1 MKKLVLKTAALATTG
16 RAYRIAYE
24 QVLNEQQLRA
34 VMHGNGPALVLA
46 GAGTGKTRTLTYR
59 VARLVEDGTDPSSI
73 LLLTFTR
80 KAAAEMIRRA
90 AALLDGRCEHVS
102 GGTFHSFAWS
112 TLRRFGVPGRD
123 GSAPPLQILDQSDA
137 EDVMSLVR
145 SRSEAIRG
153 RKRFPNK
160 STLHD
165 MYSKTVNMSKPL
177 EEIVAEQFPQFI
189 DDTSTIGEII
199 RRYNAY
205 KHENGL
211 FDYDDLL
218 LYLLAM
224 TRDSTVGPL
233 LRSQYRFVMVDE
245 YQDTN
250 NLQHQIIM
258 GLVGSSGNVM
268 VVGDDAQSIYSFRG
282 SNVRNIHHVPQAFE
296 SCQTIRLEQNYRSSQ
311 QILDVC
317 NAILEGAPDMFDKQ
331 LWSQMPDGDHPMLV
345 SAVNERQQS
354 QFVVQQILELRESG
368 VPLSEVAVLVR
379 SGFLSFDLEIELQK
393 ASIPFRKF
401 GGLRF
406 AEAAHI
412 KDVIARLRLTE
423 NPRDVVS
430 WHRVLLQLEGVGQK
444 TAEQVIDALL
454 AVTDP
459 FAAVERSYGVGPK
472 AASVVAGQVSL
483 LARARAVY
491 RPEERLRMLADG
503 YQPVLQ
509 AKYDDAPKR
518 WKDVETV
525 IGIAG
530 RYGTVSEF
538 LADIALEP
546 PTDALDDIDP
556 DDAEQEYVTVST
568 IHSAKGLEWNSVF
581 LPWVNEGR
589 IPSARSAENE
599 ESLEEER
606 RLLYV
611 ATTRAKRRLT
621 MVFPAVM
628 FEWQHTDVLGR
639 ASRFLDAVA
648 REMLPQFYLS
658 EESETSNDVPRID
671 G

>member
-1 MKKLVLKTAALATTG
+1 MKKLVLKTAALAATG

-34 VMHGNGPALVLA
+34 VMHTNGPALVLA

-59 VARLVEDGTDPSSI
+59 VARLVEDGVDPTSI

-80 KAAAEMIRRA
+80 KAAGEMIRRA
-90 AALLDGRCEHVS
+90 SALLDGRCERVA
-102 GGTFHSFAWS
+102 GGTFHAFAWT
-112 TLRRFGVPGRD
+112 TLRRFGVQGRD
-123 GSAPPLQILDQSDA
+123 PTAPPMQILDQSDA

-153 RKRFPNK
+153 RKRFANK

-165 MYSKTVNMSKPL
+165 MYSKSVNMSKPL
-177 EEIVAEQFPQFI
+177 ADVIAEQFPQFV
-189 DDTSTIGEII
+189 DDTETIAEII
-199 RRYNAY
+199 RRYCAY
-205 KHENGL
+205 KHDNGL

-224 TRDSTVGPL
+224 TRDASIGPV
-233 LRSQYRFVMVDE
+233 LRAQYRYVMVDE

-250 NLQHQIIM
+250 NLQHQIIL
-258 GLVGSSGNVM
+258 GLVGKAGNVM

-282 SNVRNIHHVPQAFE
+282 SNVRNIHQVPETFDP
-296 SCQTIRLEQNYRSSQ
+296 CTIIRLEQNYRSSQ
-311 QILDVC
+311 QILDLC
-317 NAILEGAPDMFDKQ
+317 NTIIEAAAGMFDKK
-331 LWSQMPDGDHPMLV
+331 LRSTTPDGELPMLV
-345 SAVNERQQS
+345 SSVNERQQS
-354 QFVVQQILELRESG
+354 QFIVQQILELRESG
-368 VPLSEVAVLVR
+368 VPLGEIAVLVR

-393 ASIPFRKF
+393 ANVPFRKF

-430 WHRVLLQLEGVGQK
+430 WHRILLQLEGIGQK

-454 AVTDP
+454 AVPDP
-459 FAAVERSYGVGPK
+459 FSEVERSYGVGPK
-472 AASVVAGQVSL
+472 AASVVATQVST
-483 LARARAVY
+483 LARASAVAS
-491 RPEERLRMLADG
+491 PEQRMRMLADD
-503 YQPVLQ
+503 YHAVLQ

-518 WKDVETV
+518 WKDIETV

-530 RYGTVSEF
+530 RYGSVADF

-546 PTDALDDIDP
+546 PTDSLDDIDP
-556 DDAEQEYVTVST
+556 DDAEQEFVTVST

-589 IPSARSAENE
+589 LPSARSAESE

-611 ATTRAKRRLT
+611 AATRAKRRLT
-621 MVFPAVM
+621 LVFPAVM
-628 FEWQHTDVLGR
+628 FEWQQSDVLGR
-639 ASRFLDAVA
+639 PSRFLDVVP
-648 REMLPQFYLS
+648 RELLPMFYLT
-658 EESETSNDVPRID
+658 EEAASDADLPRLE
-671 G
+671 